1 MSVAGLL
8 SCPSMTPKNLA
19 LMLLSLPAL
28 AFGDPS
34 RPGASEPV
42 ADENNE
48 GWSFKLT
55 PSCYSTSNQHAAVDV
70 NLRANNGAHAIW
82 LGYYQ
87 RGQEFEQART
97 GYELTIEGDYAKLIP
112 SLQLATHGFAGMA
125 INLELGTSVY
135 ALLGYGRTN
144 ARDYYNLNFDPN
156 DSYTFGLGTRLIP
169 STNLSLFA
177 VKDNRL
183 HTEQVITHLVAR
195 IQLPDRQRLTVDPF
209 TKSGRESPDEP
220 KVSGSGLAIT
230 YDYHDVF
237 VRAARDRKVI
247 YSMDD
252 QTRVSLGLRF

>member
-1 MSVAGLL
+1 
-8 SCPSMTPKNLA
+8 MTLKKLA
-19 LMLLSLPAL
+19 LLLLSLPTLAL
-28 AFGDPS
+28 ADAS
-34 RPGASEPV
+34 RPGAAETVGES
-42 ADENNE
+42 DDE

-55 PSCYSTSNQHAAVDV
+55 PSYYATSNQHSAVDV
-70 NLRANNGAHAIW
+70 NLRVNNGPHAIW

-87 RGQEFEQART
+87 RGSEFEQTRT
-97 GYELTIEGDYAKLIP
+97 GYELTIEGDFAKLIP

-125 INLELGTSVY
+125 VNLELGKSVF

-156 DSYTFGLGTRLIP
+156 DSFTFGIGTRLIP

-195 IQLPDRQRLTVDPF
+195 IQLQDRQRLTVDLF
-209 TKSGRESPDEP
+209 EKSGRASPEDP

-237 VRAARDRKVI
+237 IRAARDRKVN

-252 QTRVSLGLRF
+252 QTRVSLGFRF